1 MKCEKCEYFKDVFGN
16 FVQCIKTGRFL
27 DWEYWNNKE
36 PEDCPLKE
44 NIDDESRS
52 NSYIRNRT

>member
-16 FVQCIKTGRFL
+16 FVQCIKTGQFL

-36 PEDCPLKE
+36 PEDCPLDKE
-44 NIDDESRS
+44 EKNNEIQGGKQ
-52 NSYIRNRT
+52 